1 MNSLKKF
8 SLLLSLGLL
17 MSLHTAVSAADLTIS
32 DTAGFVAFANQVN
45 AGDSFAGSTV
55 TLASDLDMESTSW
68 VPVGTKEHP
77 FVGTFN
83 GNGKTISNL
92 TTHYQGTFNAGT
104 PYVGLFGYNKGTI
117 KDLTVEAAVPTG
129 EGWDAGVGHWVS
141 ACPNFSGIL
150 VGCNEG
156 NISGCT
162 TQGYLNVENLLF
174 FSANGG
180 VCGYN
185 KGTISNCTNEV
196 SVQAINTTTYDKF
209 PTKADCY
216 SGGIAGLNEGTVT
229 GCTNVYGSLI
239 KATSDYGSAAGGGI
253 VGDNRKG
260 GIISN
265 CNSSGEIY
273 VWSKYATQ
281 MGYAYAGGVAG
292 SNGGTITNTNANQA
306 RVKAVIEG
314 SADYRFD
321 FADFGGVCGYNYG
334 TIDGCKSNTTEISGG
349 IKNYERDSYKAY
361 GGGIVGYNKGTV
373 SNVESSSI
381 FDSTFTHNSV
391 VVSPDSLGGICGY
404 NEGGIITR
412 AISKTTGKYKNT
424 SGSVT
429 QATTGVYYYDLNGR
443 ERYFGGI
450 AGVNDGGFICLSGT
464 HTSLTG
470 DIAGGIT
477 TGGVAGKNSGAIE
490 NCYNIGSSMKGYIA
504 GGLVGTNTGSII
516 TSYSKATINSSS
528 VYLDGITYNNGG
540 YVRDCYGVKET
551 TSEGGYKETAA
562 TLKKK
567 ETFAN
572 WDFDTFWEIVSGQ
585 YSGYPVIKS
594 VLGEHEFFG
603 EGNGTVAS
611 PYLITTQAE
620 LNRVRY
626 QPDKHYRLM
635 NDIEMTSPW
644 SPIGTCAAN
653 AFTGTFEG
661 NGHTISGLKINGNG
675 SEYNGLF
682 GYVDGAGIYNLTV
695 TGAQYTLNETRGRG
709 VYTGGIAG
717 YGRNNAV
724 IENCVFNGTI
734 TIASPV
740 ASAGGIAGDFE
751 GTVKGCHSSGT
762 LTVNAAGEYVSTT
775 VGGIC
780 GKAEGTVSGSNSKM
794 AIVATENDQSG
805 YPMEVSGGVV
815 GRMKGE
821 VVDSCFEGTVNV
833 TDSGTV
839 YHGGIAGSIEGN
851 VDNSYSDYDMSY
863 NDSINGAIAGQ
874 VMQGEASS
882 SYYNSSKS
890 YDSYGTGTTNF
901 SLDTLRQNA
910 SERKYIWVK
919 ASDDNEPEPLHV
931 AVSWVVDEN
940 GFTRCVLTPN
950 TTDATIYYTTNGSTP
965 STSSTKYEGPF
976 VVDFMA
982 KINYLVV
989 SGSTQTEAMGF
1000 VSSPQ
1005 SDNPVQIVKTPVN
1018 QNGEAVTTANITAAT
1033 SVTVELL
1040 TEEEVVGTRVFFVV
1054 LGEDGRIV
1062 YANSTPA
1069 SLVKGTNTV
1078 TFKDVKAPQGD
1089 KIQIYVWDDELK
1101 LIPRS
1106 EVIKL

>member
-17 MSLHTAVSAADLTIS
+17 MSLHTVANAADLTIS

-45 AGDSFAGSTV
+45 AGDTFAGSTV
-55 TLASDLDMESTSW
+55 TLASDLDMESVSW
-68 VPVGTKEHP
+68 VPVGTKAHP
-77 FVGTFN
+77 FAGTFN

-117 KDLTVEAAVPTG
+117 KDLIVEAAVPTG
-129 EGWDAGVGHWVS
+129 EGWDAGIGHWIDS
-141 ACPNFSGIL
+141 CPNFTGIL

-156 NISGCT
+156 NVSGCT
-162 TQGYLNVENLLF
+162 TQGYLNVENQLF

-196 SVQAINTTTYDKF
+196 SVQASNTTTYSAV
-209 PTKADCY
+209 PTRADCY

-229 GCTNVYGSLI
+229 GCTNVYATLI
-239 KATSDYGSAAGGGI
+239 RATCDYGSASGGGI

-260 GIISN
+260 GIISD
-265 CNSSGEIY
+265 CNGSGEIY
-273 VWSKYATQ
+273 VWSKYATS
-281 MGYAYAGGVAG
+281 MGYAYAGGVVG
-292 SNGGTITNTNANQA
+292 SNGGTVTNSNANQA
-306 RVKAVIEG
+306 RVKSVIEG
-314 SADYRFD
+314 SDDSYRFD

-334 TIDGCKSNTTEISGG
+334 TIDGCISNTTEISGG
-349 IKNYERDSYKAY
+349 IKNNLHHSYKAY

-381 FDSTFTHNSV
+381 LNSYFTHNSV
-391 VVSPDSLGGICGY
+391 EVSADVFGGICGY
-404 NEGGIITR
+404 NEGGIISR
-412 AISKTTGKYKNT
+412 AVSKT
-424 SGSVT
+424 GSKMKSSQGT
-429 QATTGVYYYDLNGR
+429 LTDSKSSIYYVDLNGR
-443 ERYFGGI
+443 ERYFGGVV
-450 AGVNDGGFICLSGT
+450 GVNDGGFVCLSGS
-464 HTSLTG
+464 HSSLIGTI
-470 DIAGGIT
+470 DGGIT
-477 TGGVAGKNSGAIE
+477 TGGIAGKNTGAIE
-490 NCYNIGSSMKGYIA
+490 NCYNIGGSVKGYNAA
-504 GGLVGTNTGSII
+504 GLAGTNTGSIE
-516 TSYSKATINSSS
+516 TSYSKATINASSINI
-528 VYLDGITYNNGG
+528 DGITYNNGG
-540 YVRDCYGVKET
+540 YVKDCYGVKAT
-551 TSEGGYKETAA
+551 TSEGGYQVTTNNLKSKETY
-562 TLKKK
+562 
-567 ETFAN
+567 AN
-572 WDFDTFWEIVSGQ
+572 WDFDTFWVFESG
-585 YSGYPVIKS
+585 SDYPTIKP

-603 EGNGTVAS
+603 EGNGTAAS

-620 LNRVRY
+620 LNRIRY

-635 NDIEMTSPW
+635 NDIEMTGVW
-644 SPIGTCAAN
+644 SPIGNCKAN

-661 NGHTISGLKINGNG
+661 NGHTLSGLKMNGNG
-675 SEYNGLF
+675 NEYNGLF

-695 TGAQYTLNETRGRG
+695 TGAEYTLNETRGKG
-709 VYTGGIAG
+709 VYAGGIAG

-751 GTVKGCHSSGT
+751 GTVKGCHTTGT

-794 AIVATENDQSG
+794 ALVATENDESG

-833 TDSGTV
+833 TDYGTV

-863 NDSINGAIAGQ
+863 NDSMNGAVAGQ
-874 VMQGEASS
+874 VMQGDVVN

-890 YDSYGTGTTNF
+890 YDSYGSGTTSF
-901 SLDTLRQNA
+901 SLDSLRQNA
-910 SERKYIWVK
+910 TEKKYIWVK
-919 ASDDNEPEPLHV
+919 ATDDSEPEPLHIT
-931 AVSWVVDEN
+931 VSWMIDED

-950 TTDATIYYTTNGSTP
+950 TPDATIYYTTNGTTP
-965 STSSTKYEGPF
+965 STSSTQYTGPF

-989 SGSTQTEAMGF
+989 SGSTQSEAMGF

-1005 SDNPVQIVKTPVN
+1005 SENPVQIVKSPVN
-1018 QNGEAVTTANITAAT
+1018 QNGEVVTTSNITAAT

-1054 LGEDGRIV
+1054 LGTDGRIV
-1062 YANSTPA
+1062 YANSVEK
-1069 SLVKGTNTV
+1069 SLAKGTNTV
-1078 TFKDVKAPQGD
+1078 TFNDVQAPSGD